1 LHGSD
6 YVRAEIAIGA
16 ERDEMTEE
24 LSYTLQLRPEPE
36 GGFTV
41 LVPALPEVVSY
52 GTDEAEALA
61 MARDAIELALAV
73 RRDEGD
79 EIPDDV
85 VPLTRTLTIS
95 IAA

>member
-1 LHGSD
+1 
-6 YVRAEIAIGA
+6 
-16 ERDEMTEE
+16 MTEE

-79 EIPDDV
+79 EIPNDV

>member
-1 LHGSD
+1 
-6 YVRAEIAIGA
+6 
-16 ERDEMTEE
+16 MTEE
-24 LSYTLQLRPEPE
+24 LSYTLQLRPQPE

>member
-1 LHGSD
+1 
-6 YVRAEIAIGA
+6 
-16 ERDEMTEE
+16 MTEE

>member
-1 LHGSD
+1 
-6 YVRAEIAIGA
+6 
-16 ERDEMTEE
+16 MTES
-24 LSYTLQLRPEPE
+24 LRYTLQLRPEPE

-41 LVPALPEVVSY
+41 LVPALPEVVTY
-52 GTDEAEALA
+52 GVDEATALA

-79 EIPDDV
+79 EIPGDV
-85 VPLTRTLTIS
+85 VPLTRTLTIN